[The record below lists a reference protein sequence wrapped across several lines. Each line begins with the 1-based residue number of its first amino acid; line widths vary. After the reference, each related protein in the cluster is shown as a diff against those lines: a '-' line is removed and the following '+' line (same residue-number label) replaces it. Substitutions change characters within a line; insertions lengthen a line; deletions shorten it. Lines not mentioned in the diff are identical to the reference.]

1 MRTTRLIT
9 AALAAALTT
18 AAVAGPAAAEP
29 ANAHNQPNGRH
40 AGTSHAATLS
50 ETTPPVPPT
59 WPADPQPIAA
69 PSAVAEAPD
78 AGLDW
83 LSAFIGAA
91 AAGLFAIA
99 LAGIADLRRRRITR
113 PRSLT
118 NN

>member
-1 MRTTRLIT
+1 MRTTRLII

-18 AAVAGPAAAEP
+18 AAVAEP

-59 WPADPQPIAA
+59 WPANPQPITA

-83 LSAFIGAA
+83 LSASIGAA

-118 NN
+118 TN

>member
-1 MRTTRLIT
+1 M
-9 AALAAALTT
+9 
-18 AAVAGPAAAEP
+18 V
-29 ANAHNQPNGRH
+29 GRRPLRGGH
-40 AGTSHAATLS
+40 
-50 ETTPPVPPT
+50 ETEEHHHSTVPPT
-59 WPADPQPIAA
+59 WPANPQPIAA
-69 PSAVAEAPD
+69 PSAVAEAPN

-118 NN
+118 TN